1 MTAHYRNQMFGPH
14 ALATQEALLG
24 RLAHPRDADA
34 AQDGPDRLGP
44 EERAFI
50 ESRDSFFM
58 ATHGETGWP
67 YMQHRGGPPG
77 FVRAIS
83 ERAFAF
89 PDFRGNRQYIS
100 VGALE
105 ADDRASFFFLDA
117 ARQGRLKLIG
127 RARAMDLA
135 ERPDLAALLALPDY
149 PSPQRP
155 AKVERAMVV
164 EVEAFEW
171 NCPQHITPRFSA
183 AEIAPTIAKIQAE
196 MQARIDALEAAL
208 AARDG

>member
-89 PDFRGNRQYIS
+89 PDFRGDRHYIS

-105 ADDRASFFFLDA
+105 ADEVLSASLSHGWHTGQTNGA
-117 ARQGRLKLIG
+117 GISRS
-127 RARAMDLA
+127 
-135 ERPDLAALLALPDY
+135 
-149 PSPQRP
+149 PSAPVSGISSP
-155 AKVERAMVV
+155 SGGWVA
-164 EVEAFEW
+164 
-171 NCPQHITPRFSA
+171 PRR
-183 AEIAPTIAKIQAE
+183 T
-196 MQARIDALEAAL
+196 
-208 AARDG
+208 DGTSPSDT